1 MSPFKLRATNVC
13 FLPLLGAIP
22 YCPVI
27 ILSWKCSIVNSR
39 QMTADTGRIFN
50 SWYINKR
57 PMKYQHHISW
67 IHVINLRFSF
77 CYQHVHLD
85 GTAEI
90 ARILVQAGGSVS
102 HVHINVR
109 TARLMSVT
117 QCLVVNKKMVI
128 YPWSKRGCRDFWREG
143 AAN

>member
-1 MSPFKLRATNVC
+1 MATSVC

-22 YCPVI
+22 YYPII

-39 QMTADTGRIFN
+39 QMTADTGRILN
-50 SWYINKR
+50 SWYINIWR
-57 PMKYQHHISW
+57 NISRMKYQHHISL
-67 IHVINLRFSF
+67 IHVINIRFSF

-85 GTAEI
+85 CTAEI

-109 TARLMSVT
+109 TARLMNVT

>member
-1 MSPFKLRATNVC
+1 MKK
-13 FLPLLGAIP
+13 
-22 YCPVI
+22 Y
-27 ILSWKCSIVNSR
+27 KSR
-39 QMTADTGRIFN
+39 L
-50 SWYINKR
+50 
-57 PMKYQHHISW
+57 KYQHHISL
-67 IHVINLRFSF
+67 IHVINIRFSF

-117 QCLVVNKKMVI
+117 QCFVVNKKMVI
-128 YPWSKRGCRDFWREG
+128 HPWSMIQARMQIVIIYEFHTKNGSNWPRSFQSIYYFKEALYDVIMADIPFETPFLVRNDPILL
-143 AAN
+143 